1 MSYNSLT
8 ELENLKFTKISQS
21 KIEFSGIE
29 ESIEFKFSSDKG
41 ILEVER
47 AIYKSGIE
55 VNEIPVSSIKP
66 AIIGNGSTQRFV
78 YHFLDKQF
86 KGNHGLRAGITVHAA
101 ESQWSSLPHD
111 FELNLEVGFEEM
123 FFYGLDSKTDSG
135 AIQVG
140 KGVWQDFSNVD
151 NCWLVKDREHSVIP
165 MGYHPVVGL
174 PGTIVSYCWAYIAKH
189 PHWEKV
195 K

>member
-1 MSYNSLT
+1 MNKTTLN
-8 ELENLKFTKISQS
+8 ELENLKFTKISNS
-21 KIEFSGIE
+21 EIKFSGIA
-29 ESIEFKFSSDKG
+29 ESIKFKFNSEDG
-41 ILEVER
+41 ILDVKEVFYE
-47 AIYKSGIE
+47 SE
-55 VNEIPVSSIKP
+55 NEIKEISIDLVKP
-66 AIIGNGSTQRFV
+66 AIIGSGSTQRFV

-111 FELNLEVGFEEM
+111 FELNLENGFEEM
-123 FFYGLDSKTDSG
+123 FFYGLQSKTDSG

-140 KGVWQDFSNVD
+140 KGVWQDFTQVED
-151 NCWLVKDREHSVIP
+151 CWLVNDRDHSVIP

-174 PGTIVSYCWAYIAKH
+174 PGTVVSYCWAYIAKH